1 MDKILKKIVYVIL
14 ALQEKFA
21 RKKGKKGSK
30 NIGNSSSKTILNNGC
45 SLNLTVKTEE
55 NKAQIESNLSVILK
69 SFENM
74 PEKMLL
80 YIERNGT
87 PVVRRPKASKA
98 LDIIREEQGYI
109 RELKGIKAF
118 ILNLRLFKKISF
130 KTEPMFLLDEGEIDK
145 YAMIHQFY
153 KWYSMKFDMPGFDES
168 TQENFRKY
176 IDENS
181 YLNLNNLEVDDIIA
195 LKEAIARD
203 VDAINFAAEIAKQ
216 SEGSKKAMKK
226 MTDGGASV

>member
-1 MDKILKKIVYVIL
+1 MDKILKKAVYIIL

-21 RKKGKKGSK
+21 KKKKKNLSK
-30 NIGNSSSKTILNNGC
+30 NVSSSSKTVLNNGC

-55 NKAQIESNLSVILK
+55 NKAQIENNLSVILK

-74 PEKMLL
+74 PEKMML

-87 PVVRRPKASKA
+87 PVIRHPNASKV

-109 RELKGIKAF
+109 RELKGLKAF
-118 ILNLRLFKKISF
+118 ILNLKLFKKFSF
-130 KTEPMFLLDEGEIDK
+130 KTKPMFLLDEGEVDK

-203 VDAINFAAEIAKQ
+203 VDAINFVAEIAKQ

>member
-1 MDKILKKIVYVIL
+1 MNKILKNAVYIIL
-14 ALQEKFA
+14 ALQEKLN
-21 RKKGKKGSK
+21 KKKNKKAIKSK
-30 NIGNSSSKTILNNGC
+30 NSSSSKTILNNGC
-45 SLNLTVKTEE
+45 SLNFTVKTEE
-55 NKAQIESNLSVILK
+55 NKAQIENNLSVILK

-74 PEKMLL
+74 PEKMML

-87 PVVRRPKASKA
+87 PVIRHPKAGEI

-109 RELKGIKAF
+109 RELKGLKAF
-118 ILNLRLFKKISF
+118 ILNLMLNKKVGF
-130 KTEPMFLLDEGEIDK
+130 KTKPMFLLNEGEIDK

-153 KWYSMKFDMPGFDES
+153 KWYSMKFGMPGFDES

-181 YLNLNNLEVDDIIA
+181 YLNLENLEVDDIIA

-203 VDAINFAAEIAKQ
+203 VDAINFVADIAKQ

-226 MTDGGASV
+226 ITDGGASV

>member
-1 MDKILKKIVYVIL
+1 MDKIVQKIVYLVL
-14 ALQEKFA
+14 ALQEKFI
-21 RKKGKKGSK
+21 RKKHEKAIASFT
-30 NIGNSSSKTILNNGC
+30 NSTSKTVMTNGC

-55 NKAQIESNLSVILK
+55 NKAKLENNVAAILK
-69 SFENM
+69 KFENM

-87 PVVRRPKASKA
+87 PVIRHVHASKI

-118 ILNLRLFKKISF
+118 LLNLLLFKKIGF
-130 KTEPMFLLDEGEIDK
+130 KTEPIFLLDEGQLDQ

-153 KWYSMKFDMPGFDES
+153 KWYAMKIDMPGFDP
-168 TQENFRKY
+168 TAQENFRKFV
-176 IDENS
+176 DEKS
-181 YLNLNNLEVDDIIA
+181 YLNLNNLSVEDIMA

-203 VDAINFAAEIAKQ
+203 VDAIDFVQKIAKQ
-216 SEGSKKAMKK
+216 NEGSQKAMKK
-226 MTDGGASV
+226 LTDGGASV

>member
-1 MDKILKKIVYVIL
+1 MDKFLKNAVYIIL

-21 RKKGKKGSK
+21 KKKANKASKGKS
-30 NIGNSSSKTILNNGC
+30 NSSSKTVLNNGC
-45 SLNLTVKTEE
+45 SLNFTVKTEE

-74 PEKMLL
+74 PEKMML

-87 PVVRRPKASKA
+87 PVIRDSKASEV

-118 ILNLRLFKKISF
+118 VLNMMLFKKFAF
-130 KTEPMFLLDEGEIDK
+130 KTKPMFLLDEGEIDK
-145 YAMIHQFY
+145 YAMVHQFY

-203 VDAINFAAEIAKQ
+203 VDAINFVTEIAKQ

-226 MTDGGASV
+226 MKDGGASV

>member
-1 MDKILKKIVYVIL
+1 MGKIIQKAVYLIL

-21 RKKGKKGSK
+21 RRKRRKARTSFT
-30 NIGNSSSKTILNNGC
+30 NSTSKTVLNNGC

-55 NKAQIESNLSVILK
+55 NKAKLENNVAAILK

-74 PEKMLL
+74 PEKMLI

-87 PVVRRPKASKA
+87 PVIRHPKAGKI

-109 RELKGIKAF
+109 RELKGLKAF
-118 ILNLRLFKKISF
+118 LLNLMLFRKIGF
-130 KTEPMFLLDEGEIDK
+130 KTQAMFLMDEGQLDQ

-153 KWYSMKFDMPGFDES
+153 KWYAMKIGMPGFDANA
-168 TQENFRKY
+168 QENFRKY

-181 YLNLNNLEVDDIIA
+181 YLNMDNLDVDDIIA

-203 VDAINFAAEIAKQ
+203 VDAITFVENIAKQ
-216 SEGSKKAMKK
+216 NEGSQKAMKK
-226 MTDGGASV
+226 LTDGGASV

>member
-1 MDKILKKIVYVIL
+1 MGKLFQKAVYLLL

-21 RKKGKKGSK
+21 RKRHAK
-30 NIGNSSSKTILNNGC
+30 NLTSFTNSTSKTVMNNGC

-55 NKAQIESNLSVILK
+55 NKVKLEANVKSILK
-69 SFENM
+69 NFNNM

-87 PVVRRPKASKA
+87 PVIRHPKASKI

-109 RELKGIKAF
+109 RELHGLKAF
-118 ILNLRLFKKISF
+118 LLNLLLYKKF
-130 KTEPMFLLDEGEIDK
+130 GLKTTPIFLLDVGELDQ

-153 KWYSMKFDMPGFDES
+153 KWYAMKINMPGFDS
-168 TQENFRKY
+168 RAQDNFRKFV
-176 IDENS
+176 DEKS
-181 YLNLNNLEVDDIIA
+181 YLNLDNLNVDDIIA

-203 VDAINFAAEIAKQ
+203 VDAINFVEDIAKQ
-216 SEGSKKAMKK
+216 NEGSQKALKKL
-226 MTDGGASV
+226 TDGGASV

>member
-1 MDKILKKIVYVIL
+1 MNKILKNAVYIIL
-14 ALQEKFA
+14 ALQEKLN
-21 RKKGKKGSK
+21 KKKNKKAIKSK
-30 NIGNSSSKTILNNGC
+30 NGSSSKTVLNNGC
-45 SLNLTVKTEE
+45 SLNFTVKTEE
-55 NKAQIESNLSVILK
+55 NKAQIENNLSVILK

-74 PEKMLL
+74 PEKMML

-87 PVVRRPKASKA
+87 PVIRHPKAGEI

-109 RELKGIKAF
+109 RELKGLKAF
-118 ILNLRLFKKISF
+118 ILNLMLNKKVGF
-130 KTEPMFLLDEGEIDK
+130 KTKPMFLLDEGEIDK

-153 KWYSMKFDMPGFDES
+153 KWYSMKFGMPGFDES

-181 YLNLNNLEVDDIIA
+181 YLNLENLEVDDIIA

-203 VDAINFAAEIAKQ
+203 VDAINFVADIAKQ

-226 MTDGGASV
+226 ITDGGASV